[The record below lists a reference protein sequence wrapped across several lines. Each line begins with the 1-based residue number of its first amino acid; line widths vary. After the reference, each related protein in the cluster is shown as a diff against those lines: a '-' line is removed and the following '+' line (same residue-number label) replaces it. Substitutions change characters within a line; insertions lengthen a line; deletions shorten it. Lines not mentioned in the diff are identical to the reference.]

1 MVERASAELIK
12 SSSPSHGPY
21 FPFRRTGTL
30 SLAILTATMAPQLIA
45 RAVANDPLL
54 PMASRPIAAASSLPA
69 PQLPPRLFTDAAG
82 TPLPL
87 DTEGDVLEFLRSAEI
102 VSQSRYDEGGR
113 PIAFDDTS
121 EFGRGTYLIRL
132 RQDGV
137 ELEAVFRSIED
148 RLGVARFADG
158 STEVHFRDSGL
169 FECAAYELS
178 VLLGLHQVPPAIRRQ
193 IGAVEGSLQIA
204 MGGSFNESDRA
215 SRDLDDPSSQRWN
228 KQLATMNTFDALIAN
243 GDRNRSNLLYD
254 TTWRVWLTDH
264 SRAFQ
269 VSTRLDEAPLQAIE
283 RTFWNNLGGL
293 EPDTLRAA
301 LGEYLS
307 DSELSALVERRDR
320 LVEHFESLIEQRGEH
335 MVVFGY

>member
-1 MVERASAELIK
+1 MPFESDAE
-12 SSSPSHGPY
+12 
-21 FPFRRTGTL
+21 
-30 SLAILTATMAPQLIA
+30 M
-45 RAVANDPLL
+45 
-54 PMASRPIAAASSLPA
+54 M
-69 PQLPPRLFTDAAG
+69 
-82 TPLPL
+82 
-87 DTEGDVLEFLRSAEI
+87 EFLRSAEV

-132 RQDGV
+132 RQDDL

-178 VLLGLHQVPPAIRRQ
+178 TLLGLHQVPPAVRRQ
-193 IGAVEGSLQIA
+193 IGPVEGSLQIVV
-204 MGGSFNESDRA
+204 GGSFNESDRA
-215 SRDLDDPSSQRWN
+215 TRELADPSSQRWN

-254 TTWRVWLTDH
+254 ATWRVWLTDH
-264 SRAFQ
+264 SRAFR

-283 RTFWNNLGGL
+283 RAFWTNLGAL
-293 EPDTLRAA
+293 APETIRAA
-301 LGEYLS
+301 LGDFLS
-307 DSELSALVERRDR
+307 ASELNALIERRDR
-320 LVEHFESLIEQRGEH
+320 LVAHFGSLIEQRGEQ